1 MGKGGENSCPA
12 GVTAEQQLV
21 NNVNELYKR
30 LIKLESLHPS
40 TAVNNL
46 FTQLVLLCTPPSAID
61 VRALNEAD
69 QEMRSKLICLCG
81 EAEGLLEIHYSAILG
96 RFPDPVENLSA
107 FPYYNNYRKLARL
120 EFGMMMDNGVP
131 VPEHLAFV
139 GSGPLPLTTLVLATE
154 HMPSTRFHN
163 YDLDPVANA
172 VASRLVAAR
181 PELSQRMAFHTCN
194 VMDAAGR
201 LPDYEVVFLAAL
213 VGMDTRG
220 KTEVIRHLAEH
231 MAPGAFLLL
240 RSAHGARGFLYP
252 VVDVDDL
259 RGFHVISVVHPTDEI
274 INSVILA
281 RKC

>member
-1 MGKGGENSCPA
+1 MA
-12 GVTAEQQLV
+12 GMTAEQQLV
-21 NNVNELYKR
+21 ENVKEVYKR
-30 LIKLESLHPS
+30 LTKLESLRPS
-40 TAVNNL
+40 KAVNNL

-61 VRALNEAD
+61 VGALSEAE

-81 EAEGLLEIHYSAILG
+81 EAEGLLERHYSAILG
-96 RFPDPVENLSA
+96 RFPDPMEHLSA

-120 EFGMMMDNGVP
+120 EFGMLMDNGVP
-131 VPEHLAFV
+131 VPEHLAFL

-172 VASRLVAAR
+172 VAARLVAAR
-181 PELSQRMAFHTCN
+181 PELSGRMAFHTCD
-194 VMDAAGR
+194 VMDDAAAR
-201 LPDYEVVFLAAL
+201 LSEYEVVFLAAL
-213 VGMDTRG
+213 VGMDRRG
-220 KTEVIRHLAEH
+220 KAEVIRHLAEN
-231 MAPGAFLLL
+231 MAAGAFLLL

-259 RGFHVISVVHPTDEI
+259 RGFQVISIVHPMDEV